1 MAFTQ
6 LEQRRHLHHPL
17 SLSGVLQL
25 RGAVDDEQGRRSS
38 VLAISLSDFFHINMC
53 AQIIAAMLLCGQAS
67 SSHMVLAVGF
77 AAGALL
83 QVAVQVRFTSG

>member
-25 RGAVDDEQGRRSS
+25 RGAVDEQGRRSS